1 MADPPQQASGADPR
15 RLWFAPP
22 DGAQRPRRG

>member
-1 MADPPQQASGADPR
+1 MADPPQQAAGADPR

-22 DGAQRPRRG
+22 DGPSDRAGC

>member
-1 MADPPQQASGADPR
+1 MADPPQAAGADPR

-22 DGAQRPRRG
+22 MALSDRAAC

>member
-1 MADPPQQASGADPR
+1 MADPPQAAGADPR

-22 DGAQRPRRG
+22 DGALSDYAAR